1 VSDKRLTDEELYDIE
16 SLADGVGFGQVR
28 RLVAECRE
36 HRERERA
43 DSYIPSGDPE
53 PTLAQVRLLAERHRD
68 YWKDRDATALRAMTG
83 FLSAI
88 ADRAW
93 PCPDAAIQRSALL
106 PVEVLADARHDRIH
120 EDAGPSR
127 PARVA
132 QRSALGGLT
141 QEERVH
147 LSGVRRPCRIERP
160 RRSLHPH
167 QQPGRCTVS
176 GVLDRLERL
185 IRVAPD
191 GETCAEE
198 IADAIAPLVPL
209 LREWEAAW
217 NTPGQ
222 RLRSADIALLAALR
236 TAPAGEGT

>member
-127 PARVA
+127 PA
-132 QRSALGGLT
+132 
-141 QEERVH
+141 
-147 LSGVRRPCRIERP
+147 VRRPAPPGPPPRASKP
-160 RRSLHPH
+160 RR
-167 QQPGRCTVS
+167 RKN
-176 GVLDRLERL
+176 
-185 IRVAPD
+185 
-191 GETCAEE
+191 GEWVWRGKVRA
-198 IADAIAPLVPL
+198 
-209 LREWEAAW
+209 R
-217 NTPGQ
+217 
-222 RLRSADIALLAALR
+222 
-236 TAPAGEGT
+236 